1 MIMRTLEDLIEY
13 RRSKESP
20 EERATRIKAMND
32 RMAETDKR
40 CHKIFQD
47 SIPSEALLNKVISL

>member
-1 MIMRTLEDLIEY
+1 MSLQTIQDLIDS
-13 RRSKESP
+13 RRLHEPP
-20 EERATRIKAMND
+20 EEKAERLRKQAVRLAEID
-32 RMAETDKR
+32 RR

>member
-1 MIMRTLEDLIEY
+1 MSMKSLEDLIEY
-13 RRSKESP
+13 RRSQESP
-20 EERATRIKAMND
+20 EERAARIKAMKE

-47 SIPSEALLNKVISL
+47 SIPSEELLNRMITI